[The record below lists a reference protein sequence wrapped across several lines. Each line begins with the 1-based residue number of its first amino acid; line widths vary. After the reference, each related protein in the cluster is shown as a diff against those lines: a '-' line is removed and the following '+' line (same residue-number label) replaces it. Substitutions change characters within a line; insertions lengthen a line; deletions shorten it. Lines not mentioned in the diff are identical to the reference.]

1 VVAAVWAVVT
11 LAAILIALALDS
23 PVGAGAR
30 DEAQPAAPGGR
41 VAEAPAREAPG
52 APAKD
57 APGAP
62 GAATASL
69 PPLTLVSDRGTP
81 ADLADMAPGERVS
94 VLRARAE
101 GGTGAGAAW
110 VDLGVALQQTGAQ
123 ADAVEA
129 FREALRQDP
138 GHVPALAGLA
148 MAQGAAGG
156 GLDRAAADLAR
167 LEAAHPGSQ
176 IAAANAGWVDFYRGR
191 PEAARAAFERA
202 LALGGQGRVALIARA
217 LIEALNQGAL
227 GAQPSP

>member
-1 VVAAVWAVVT
+1 VT
-11 LAAILIALALDS
+11 VAAILIALALDS

-41 VAEAPAREAPG
+41 VAEAPAQQ
-52 APAKD
+52 APAAPAQE

-81 ADLADMAPGERVS
+81 AELADVPPGERVS

-101 GGTGAGAAW
+101 GGTGPAAW

-123 ADAVEA
+123 ADAAEA

-148 MAQGAAGG
+148 MAEGAAGG
-156 GLDRAAADLAR
+156 GLDRAAAELAR

-176 IAAANAGWVDFYRGR
+176 IVAANAGWVDFYRGR

-202 LALGGQGRVALIARA
+202 LALGGEGRVALIARA